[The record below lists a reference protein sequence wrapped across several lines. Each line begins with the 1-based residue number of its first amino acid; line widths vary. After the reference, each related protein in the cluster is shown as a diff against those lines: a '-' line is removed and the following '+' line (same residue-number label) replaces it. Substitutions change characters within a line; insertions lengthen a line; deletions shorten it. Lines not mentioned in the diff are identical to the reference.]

1 MSLILIGFIVY
12 LVVVLLIGFLT
23 YNKNKSHGDFILG
36 GRRTSAWVI
45 ALAERSSGESAW
57 LIVGLPGLA
66 YASGLIGMWDALG
79 CVIGIFLYW
88 YLIAAKLRHTS
99 EINESIT
106 LPGFFAQHFTSQQK
120 PLRLTATIIIIFFFT
135 FYLAAQFNG
144 AGKVLYVTF
153 NIPNTYG
160 ILIGTTIIVIY
171 TMLGGFLAVVW
182 TDMVQGILMFGALV
196 ILPLVGFVDIMEQHK
211 SLHAAIAEAGINH
224 ADLTGGRTGWAAFA
238 VILSGLSWGLG
249 YMGQPHLLT
258 KFMAIDQVKNIKIS
272 RRIAFIWAVPAFS
285 GAMLIGLL
293 GLVYFKQGAFADT
306 EYVMPQLATKLLPGW
321 IAGIVISAAI
331 AAMMSTADSQ
341 LLAISSSVIEDV
353 YHKFMGKDTVT
364 ETMLLRLSRIIT
376 IAVGIMAFIIS
387 ITSKKLVFA
396 MVSYAWAGLGASFGP
411 AMLLTLWW
419 KKTTAKGVLSG
430 MIVGTIVTIIW
441 TSIPELESVV
451 SSRFTAWIS
460 AFIVI
465 VFISHFSEK
474 D

>member
-1 MSLILIGFIVY
+1 MSLILVGFIVY
-12 LVVVLLIGFLT
+12 LAVVLLIGFLT
-23 YNKNKSHGDFILG
+23 YSKNKSHGDFILG

-57 LIVGLPGLA
+57 LILGLPGLA

-88 YLIAAKLRHTS
+88 YLIATKLRRTS
-99 EINESIT
+99 EMNESIT
-106 LPGFFAQHFTSQQK
+106 LPGYFAQHFTSLQK
-120 PLRLTATIIIIFFFT
+120 NLRLTATIIIIFFFT

-144 AGKVLYVTF
+144 AGKVLFVTF
-153 NIPNTYG
+153 GIPQEYG
-160 ILIGTTIIVIY
+160 ILIGTVIIVIY
-171 TMLGGFLAVVW
+171 TMMGGFLAVVW

-211 SLHAAIAEAGINH
+211 SLHSAIAEAGINH
-224 ADLTGGRTGWAAFA
+224 ADITGGKTGLAAFA
-238 VILSGLSWGLG
+238 VILNGLSWGLG

-258 KFMAIDQVKNIKIS
+258 KFMAIDKVENIKIS

-285 GAMLIGLL
+285 GAMMIGLL

-306 EYVMPQLATKLLPGW
+306 EYIMPQLATRLLPGW
-321 IAGIVISAAI
+321 IAGIMISAAI

-341 LLAISSSVIEDV
+341 LLAISSSVIEDI
-353 YHKFMGKDTVT
+353 YHKFLDKDTVN
-364 ETMLLRLSRIIT
+364 EKLLLRLSRIIT
-376 IAVGIMAFIIS
+376 IAVGVLAFVIS

-396 MVSYAWAGLGASFGP
+396 MVSYAWAGLGAAFGP

-419 KKTTAKGVLSG
+419 KKTTAKGVLAG
-430 MIVGTIVTIIW
+430 MIVGTVVTVVW

-451 SSRFTAWIS
+451 SSRFTAWLS
-460 AFIVI
+460 AFFVIVI
-465 VFISHFSEK
+465 ISHFKAK